1 MILWLLLKNCIYKMN
16 NETEID
22 KITKLAKCRNKINFT
37 LSYFKKLNKYW
48 ASYNIYN
55 LSCVIE
61 ILQEEIDKYLYQI
74 YQRTN
79 NF

>member
-1 MILWLLLKNCIYKMN
+1 MN

-22 KITKLAKCRNKINFT
+22 KITKLARCRNKIKFT
-37 LSYFKKLNKYW
+37 LNYLKNLKKDCAN
-48 ASYNIYN
+48 YNIYN

-74 YQRTN
+74 YERTN
-79 NF
+79 SF

>member
-1 MILWLLLKNCIYKMN
+1 MN

-22 KITKLAKCRNKINFT
+22 KITKLARCRNKIKFT
-37 LSYFKKLNKYW
+37 LNYLKNLNKDC
-48 ASYNIYN
+48 ANYNIYN

-74 YQRTN
+74 YERTN
-79 NF
+79 SF

>member
-1 MILWLLLKNCIYKMN
+1 MN

-22 KITKLAKCRNKINFT
+22 KITKLAKSINKINFT
-37 LSYFKKLNKYW
+37 LNYFKKLNKDC